1 MGGPLLMD
9 KTLFWHLV
17 SWGPPRPAFAE
28 VVLGPETLARLV
40 FHHGEC
46 KVQERWDGNGNSG
59 SVSLGI
65 VHPMN
70 SSPHEVGF
78 LVF

>member
-1 MGGPLLMD
+1 MMD

-28 VVLGPETLARLV
+28 VVLGRETLARLV